1 MKKRITCM
9 LLVLC
14 MVLAAVPTALA
25 GQAVEDQIDFS
36 LLKKHQANETQTL
49 QVESV
54 QKLQEEAMEP
64 MDARASGYATYV
76 PHSSSLEQYRMVG
89 DKMHLEAIAYVPDAS
104 VKQDWNLELYAGAEP
119 TEKGYVGS
127 SWGTFDS
134 GAGYYT
140 ISIDVDPA
148 KLKAGT
154 YTVVYFSSYDIS
166 DDEFQVV
173 EDTVVLHHVYVTKNA
188 VLMTRSFFADA
199 GQSDY
204 PEVTKICV
212 ARGFQDVTNYFLRFG
227 PENTTD
233 NRFASFTTSNS
244 DMLEVDDFAGF
255 LTLNAK
261 QYGVATVSVGNI
273 RKDFTISVEICTDDK
288 GHDYN
293 KEVVNPQPTCTE
305 EGRSSIV
312 CTKCGHVKSSST
324 IPALGHAWDDGRITK
339 EETEEAWGE
348 KLYTCTRCG
357 ETKTAPYHT
366 CPGAIFTDM
375 PKDDNWSHKGIDYCL
390 KNKLMNGMENN
401 RFQPFTNTTR
411 AQIVTVLWR
420 MAGSPEPESA
430 APFAD
435 LKQGSFYEKAV
446 AWGHEQGIVN
456 GITETEFYPNSSV
469 TREQMAAFF
478 YRYAENIL
486 KADVSARK
494 EIESFPD
501 YDKTA
506 GYSKECLSWAYSVG
520 LINGVSNGSVTYLQP
535 KSGATRAQI
544 STVLMR
550 FCENIVPAAPETP
563 EA

>member
-1 MKKRITCM
+1 M
-9 LLVLC
+9 
-14 MVLAAVPTALA
+14 
-25 GQAVEDQIDFS
+25 
-36 LLKKHQANETQTL
+36 
-49 QVESV
+49 
-54 QKLQEEAMEP
+54 
-64 MDARASGYATYV
+64 
-76 PHSSSLEQYRMVG
+76 
-89 DKMHLEAIAYVPDAS
+89 
-104 VKQDWNLELYAGAEP
+104 
-119 TEKGYVGS
+119 
-127 SWGTFDS
+127 
-134 GAGYYT
+134 
-140 ISIDVDPA
+140 
-148 KLKAGT
+148 
-154 YTVVYFSSYDIS
+154 
-166 DDEFQVV
+166 
-173 EDTVVLHHVYVTKNA
+173 VLHHVYVTKNA

-375 PKDDNWSHKGIDYCL
+375 PKDDNWSHKGIDY
-390 KNKLMNGMENN
+390 
-401 RFQPFTNTTR
+401 
-411 AQIVTVLWR
+411 
-420 MAGSPEPESA
+420 
-430 APFAD
+430 
-435 LKQGSFYEKAV
+435 
-446 AWGHEQGIVN
+446 
-456 GITETEFYPNSSV
+456 
-469 TREQMAAFF
+469 
-478 YRYAENIL
+478 
-486 KADVSARK
+486 
-494 EIESFPD
+494 
-501 YDKTA
+501 
-506 GYSKECLSWAYSVG
+506 
-520 LINGVSNGSVTYLQP
+520 
-535 KSGATRAQI
+535 
-544 STVLMR
+544 
-550 FCENIVPAAPETP
+550 
-563 EA
+563 

>member
-25 GQAVEDQIDFS
+25 GQAVEDQLDFS

-54 QKLQEEAMEP
+54 QKLQEEAVEP

-273 RKDFTISVEICTDDK
+273 RKDF
-288 GHDYN
+288 YN
-293 KEVVNPQPTCTE
+293 FCGNLYRRQGPRLQQRGSESPAHVHRGRTFQHCVHKMWPREVQQHHPCSGPCLGRRSDHQGRDRGSLGREALHLHPLRRDQDGSLPHLPRRHLYRHA
-305 EGRSSIV
+305 EG
-312 CTKCGHVKSSST
+312 
-324 IPALGHAWDDGRITK
+324 
-339 EETEEAWGE
+339 
-348 KLYTCTRCG
+348 
-357 ETKTAPYHT
+357 
-366 CPGAIFTDM
+366 
-375 PKDDNWSHKGIDYCL
+375 
-390 KNKLMNGMENN
+390 
-401 RFQPFTNTTR
+401 
-411 AQIVTVLWR
+411 
-420 MAGSPEPESA
+420 
-430 APFAD
+430 
-435 LKQGSFYEKAV
+435 
-446 AWGHEQGIVN
+446 
-456 GITETEFYPNSSV
+456 
-469 TREQMAAFF
+469 
-478 YRYAENIL
+478 
-486 KADVSARK
+486 
-494 EIESFPD
+494 
-501 YDKTA
+501 
-506 GYSKECLSWAYSVG
+506 
-520 LINGVSNGSVTYLQP
+520 
-535 KSGATRAQI
+535 
-544 STVLMR
+544 
-550 FCENIVPAAPETP
+550 
-563 EA
+563 